1 MLSPLWR
8 WRSWVLVLLLVG
20 PVLAYVGLGMLWLW
34 QRGWVACTVA
44 AVLWLLTGG
53 VFSILAAR
61 WTKTSRPL
69 LPPLDWDSPQL
80 FSPLDREAWKL
91 VQDEA
96 EKGESLSFDALLG
109 SDTYINT
116 GRSLFRRIAGH
127 YHPFTN
133 EPLDDVPLVELMTA
147 LELAAEDLSGM
158 CRQIPGGDMISLS
171 HWRRAVQV
179 AGYIN
184 RANDLYSLVL
194 PFLNPVTGLTRLG
207 TREWIVKPAWK
218 SMQQNVLR
226 WFYQAYVN
234 RLGMHLI
241 ELMSGRLAIGAR
253 HYRRLTKRPL
263 MGSSG
268 VLGEELRPLA
278 IVVAGAAGAGKSRLI
293 KMIKEACSG
302 QMSLIKAKVA
312 PLFLEPSL
320 LERLTDARWI
330 ESPDYPAASAAE
342 SRRGRAQRVAGIAA
356 AADCDLC
363 ILVINGASADHAN
376 DVAFAQAWDRW
387 FQEHPQHEVPPAL
400 VVVTGIDRP
409 EFGGGGKT
417 APEGTATQEIR
428 ESLIRAQLD
437 SLRSTLPISF
447 RDYVAVGLAEETP
460 VAVIEHVVPALSPLL
475 LKAERTAL
483 LRRLHEVAGRSRV
496 GRLVEQIGEHGKSLW
511 SSLKARGKARSARR

>member
-1 MLSPLWR
+1 
-8 WRSWVLVLLLVG
+8 
-20 PVLAYVGLGMLWLW
+20 
-34 QRGWVACTVA
+34 
-44 AVLWLLTGG
+44 
-53 VFSILAAR
+53 
-61 WTKTSRPL
+61 
-69 LPPLDWDSPQL
+69 
-80 FSPLDREAWKL
+80 
-91 VQDEA
+91 
-96 EKGESLSFDALLG
+96 
-109 SDTYINT
+109 
-116 GRSLFRRIAGH
+116 
-127 YHPFTN
+127 
-133 EPLDDVPLVELMTA
+133 
-147 LELAAEDLSGM
+147 
-158 CRQIPGGDMISLS
+158 
-171 HWRRAVQV
+171 
-179 AGYIN
+179 
-184 RANDLYSLVL
+184 
-194 PFLNPVTGLTRLG
+194 
-207 TREWIVKPAWK
+207 
-218 SMQQNVLR
+218 
-226 WFYQAYVN
+226 
-234 RLGMHLI
+234 
-241 ELMSGRLAIGAR
+241 
-253 HYRRLTKRPL
+253 

-320 LERLTDARWI
+320 LDRLTDARWI

-417 APEGTATQEIR
+417 VPEGTATQEIR